1 MQINIIKIILILSLV
16 LYRNYIPQTHTHTH
30 THNHFNAMSSLDDLD
45 LDIRNYELRD
55 ILNLFKLPSVFNESD
70 MREAK
75 LTVMRTHP
83 DKSGL
88 DKAYFLFF
96 SKAYKILHEVFQVR
110 AGLSRQKGDDLKYD
124 SVKDD
129 IDARRNAN
137 SDKLKRMN
145 ADQFNRWFNQTFE
158 QNKLYDEEQD
168 SGYGDW
174 LKAEDESEND
184 DADLGEGASWAQRMQ
199 RLERRKTKLREQALV
214 VRSEVRSLG
223 CSGGYGL
230 ARERPEE
237 HSSGLN
243 FGSGGLAYE
252 DLRKAH
258 TETVIP
264 VTHEDYEAVRKY
276 KNMNEL
282 QMSRDIDRRT
292 FNYSEAETQMARSQ
306 QLQAEDDVRRAFKLA
321 QQDEIVRDLNK
332 KWMAHFNAIENG
344 GAQCLARTPP

>member
-1 MQINIIKIILILSLV
+1 MN
-16 LYRNYIPQTHTHTH
+16 
-30 THNHFNAMSSLDDLD
+30 MDLD

-55 ILNLFKLPSVFNESD
+55 ILNLFKLPAVFTEAH

-88 DKAYFLFF
+88 DKEYFLFF
-96 SKAYKILHEVFQVR
+96 SKAYKILHEVYQVR
-110 AGLSRQKGDDLKYD
+110 AGMSRQKGNDLKYD
-124 SVKDD
+124 DVKED

-145 ADQFNRWFNQTFE
+145 AGEFNRWFNQTFE
-158 QNKLYDEEQD
+158 QNKLHDEEQD

-174 LKAEDESEND
+174 LKGVDKDNAEND
-184 DADLGEGASWAQRMQ
+184 ENHDEDLGEGSSWAQRMEQ
-199 RLERRKTKLREQALV
+199 LDRRKQRLREQALV
-214 VRSEVRSLG
+214 VRGEIQTFDSFNSA
-223 CSGGYGL
+223 GYGL
-230 ARERPEE
+230 TRECPDE

-243 FGSGGLAYE
+243 FGSSLAYE
-252 DLRKAH
+252 DLKKAH
-258 TETVIP
+258 TESVIP

-282 QMSRDIDRRT
+282 QMSRDVDRRT
-292 FNYSEAETQMARSQ
+292 FNYSETASQSVLARSQ
-306 QLQAEDDVRRAFKLA
+306 QLQTEDDMRRAFKLA

-332 KWMAHFNAIENG
+332 KWMAQFNAIEN
-344 GAQCLARTPP
+344 

>member
-1 MQINIIKIILILSLV
+1 MNL
-16 LYRNYIPQTHTHTH
+16 
-30 THNHFNAMSSLDDLD
+30 DLD

-55 ILNLFKLPSVFNESD
+55 ILNLFNMPDMFTEAH

-75 LTVMRTHP
+75 MTVMRTHP

-88 DKAYFLFF
+88 DKEYFLFF

-124 SVKDD
+124 AVKED

-145 ADQFNRWFNQTFE
+145 ADEFNRWFNQTFE
-158 QNKLYDEEQD
+158 QNRLHDEEQD

-174 LKAEDESEND
+174 LKSND
-184 DADLGEGASWAQRMQ
+184 NGSNNDATSDDVNEELGEGSTWAQRMEQ
-199 RLERRKTKLREQALV
+199 LDRRKKKLREQALV
-214 VRSEVRSLG
+214 VRSEVRAFDSFG
-223 CSGGYGL
+223 GSGYGL
-230 ARERPEE
+230 SRECPEE
-237 HSSGLN
+237 HSS
-243 FGSGGLAYE
+243 SGASGLAYE
-252 DLRKAH
+252 DLKKAH
-258 TETVIP
+258 TESVIP

-282 QMSRDIDRRT
+282 QMSRDVDHRT
-292 FNYSEAETQMARSQ
+292 FNYSETASQTALARSQ
-306 QLQAEDDVRRAFKLA
+306 QLQTEDDMRRAFKLA

-332 KWMAHFNAIENG
+332 KWMAQFNAIEN
-344 GAQCLARTPP
+344 